1 MATHVDRKKWAIYGF
16 GFFVIVILF
25 VTLLFLA
32 FSEKKLP
39 DNAVVVDD
47 ATIKGEMQN
56 EEMIKKINAL
66 IEKEPAIA
74 ELPLTVEYFS
84 ENYSDYIKYVI
95 GYELDGSER
104 GFFLVAKDY
113 TGVGMEIILK
123 KLAEMG
129 INTAGLE
136 IRYEDLTSDALNF
149 RADVL

>member
-1 MATHVDRKKWAIYGF
+1 MATHVDRKKWVIYGF
-16 GFFVIVILF
+16 GIFVIVVLF

-39 DNAVVVDD
+39 DNAVIVDD

-66 IEKEPAIA
+66 TEKEPAIA

-84 ENYSDYIKYVI
+84 EDYSDYIKYVI

-104 GFFLVAKDY
+104 GFFLIVKDY
-113 TGVGMEIILK
+113 TGVGVDIVLK
-123 KLAEMG
+123 KLVEIG
-129 INTAGLE
+129 IDTAGLE
-136 IRYEDLTSDALNF
+136 IKYEDLTTDALNF